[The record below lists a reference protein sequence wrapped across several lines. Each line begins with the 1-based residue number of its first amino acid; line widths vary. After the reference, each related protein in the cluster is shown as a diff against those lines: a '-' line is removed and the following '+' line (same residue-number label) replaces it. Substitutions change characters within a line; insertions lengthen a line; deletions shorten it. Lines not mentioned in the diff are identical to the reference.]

1 MELMTGLGL
10 AGLLACIGMFLR
22 AKIKFLREMFVPAT
36 ILAGLLGCIFLNL
49 IGTQVDIGVDA
60 AFYTDLVGHLFILSF
75 ISIGLT
81 KTKKQDNTDNQHG
94 ALKHMAS
101 GSMSMCLVWCIV
113 YGLSAL
119 IGIGIIA
126 VIGSPFG
133 MDPIYGMLIPY
144 GFCEG
149 PGLAVS
155 FGTTF
160 EQFGW
165 QDASAVGLTF
175 AAVGFLSSFI
185 VGVPLAKLG
194 IKKGIATHTGQVD
207 DSISKGFYN
216 AEEQQES
223 LGSVTT
229 YSGSIETLTFHFG
242 LMAISYVTAIWITKL
257 VTLIPGSL
265 GITLSGLTF
274 MYGLISAY
282 IIKFIME
289 KCHIEHLHNSVLQ
302 TKITGLMSDFLVI
315 CAFMAVQFSIVSRW
329 AIPLA
334 IECIL
339 IVIFT
344 LIICIFFG
352 QRLGSSY
359 DFERTLGLLGTC
371 LGTAPSG
378 IALVRIVDPR
388 LSTPTVVELGIMT
401 VPEILYISL
410 AGIFMFSFGAG
421 STSIGMLI
429 IWVVGS
435 SAVMLVMMKLL
446 GALSKKTYSFNRDKE
461 EDKFLID
468 SKKSN

>member
-1 MELMTGLGL
+1 MELMTGLGV
-10 AGLLACIGMFLR
+10 AGLLACVGIFLR
-22 AKIKFLREMFVPAT
+22 AKVKFLREMFVPAT
-36 ILAGLLGCIFLNL
+36 IVAGLLGCIFLNVVAGK
-49 IGTQVDIGVDA
+49 INIGVDA

-81 KTKKQDNTDNQHG
+81 KTKTQKATRDQRSTLQ
-94 ALKHMAS
+94 HMAS
-101 GSMSMCLVWCIV
+101 GSMGMCLVWCIA

-119 IGIGIIA
+119 IGIGIITI
-126 VIGSPFG
+126 VGGPFD
-133 MDPIYGMLIPY
+133 MHPIYGMLIPY

-155 FGTTF
+155 FGTIF
-160 EQFGW
+160 EQLGW
-165 QDASAVGLTF
+165 PDAAAVGLTF

-194 IKKGIATHTGQVD
+194 IKKGIATHTDQVD
-207 DSISKGFYN
+207 ASIAKGFYT
-216 AEEQQES
+216 AEEQNES

-229 YSGSIETLTFHFG
+229 YSGSIETLTFHFS
-242 LMAISYVTAIWITKL
+242 LMAISYVAAIWMTKA
-257 VTLIPGSL
+257 VSFIPGSF
-265 GITLSGLTF
+265 GVTLSGLTF

-302 TKITGLMSDFLVI
+302 AKITGLMSDFLVI

-329 AIPLA
+329 AVPLT
-334 IECIL
+334 IECVL
-339 IVIFT
+339 VVIFT
-344 LIICIFFG
+344 LAICIFFG
-352 QRLGSSY
+352 QRLGSAY

-388 LSTPTVVELGIMT
+388 LNTPTVVELGIMT
-401 VPEILYISL
+401 VPEILYISF

-421 STSIGMLI
+421 STPFSILF
-429 IWVVGS
+429 IWVAGS
-435 SAVMLVMMKLL
+435 TAVMIIMMKLL
-446 GALSKKTYSFNRDKE
+446 GALGKKTYCLYNDADHNSTLFRTKE
-461 EDKFLID
+461 
-468 SKKSN
+468 